1 MRNHKSK
8 SSHTSQKSVTGR
20 LATVSFFLVA
30 FGLILA
36 GRLVHL
42 QIIQHDHLAAQSDKQ
57 YLRTVEI
64 TSARG
69 NIYDRNRNQLATNI
83 QVESVYA
90 DPASVIDKDNTAR
103 ILARALHLNPK
114 KVLKKLKSKRHFV
127 WIKRKSEMN
136 AVEKLKQLDLA
147 GIGFIAE
154 AKRYYPKRKLAA
166 STLGFVGLDNQG
178 LAGVEHFHHA
188 VLKGNP
194 QRSVLEKD
202 ARGRFLWTTAYAQ
215 EVNKGKRDIV
225 LTLDEVIQFI
235 AERELKQQVRDYQA
249 KSGLAIVMDPYTGDI
264 FAIASAPEFNPNNY
278 AAYPKH
284 FWRNDAVASA
294 YEPGSIFK
302 PIVAASTMEE
312 GLAGPDD
319 IFFCENGSF
328 MVGNSRI
335 GEAANHQFGWLSLR
349 NIIAKSSNI
358 GAIKIAQ
365 ELGERR
371 FFDYMQKFGFGDKL
385 GIDLPGEASGSL
397 QSLSQWSGLSLASM
411 SFGHELSVTP
421 IQMVSAISAI
431 ANGGMLIRPRI
442 TRSILKNGAV
452 EKTFEPEIIKT
463 VLSEETSRQMINIMK
478 SVVKPG
484 GTGANAAIPGF
495 EVAGKTGTA
504 QKIDPATQS
513 YSKTKYLA
521 SFIGFVPADAP
532 RLAILVM
539 IDEPQKSYWGGEVAA
554 PVFQK
559 IARKT
564 LRYLHIP
571 SSLERV
577 FVLDRV

>member
-1 MRNHKSK
+1 MRKNKPKSHGTSAQAVK
-8 SSHTSQKSVTGR
+8 SR
-20 LATVSFFLVA
+20 LTLVSLALLA
-30 FGLILA
+30 FGLVLA
-36 GRLVHL
+36 GRLVQL
-42 QIIQHDHLAAQSDKQ
+42 QIVQHDRLAAQSEKQ
-57 YLRTVEI
+57 YLRSVEI
-64 TSARG
+64 TSGRG

-90 DPASVIDKDNTAR
+90 DPKSIVEKATTAR
-103 ILARALHLNPK
+103 ILARALGLDPGA
-114 KVLKKLKSKRHFV
+114 VLKKLKSNRHFV
-127 WIKRKSEMN
+127 WIKRKSELN
-136 AVEKLKQLDLA
+136 AVEKLKQLGLV
-147 GIGFIAE
+147 GVGFIAE
-154 AKRYYPKRKLAA
+154 TKRYYPKRKLAA

-202 ARGRFLWTTAYAQ
+202 ARGRFLWTTANAH
-215 EVNKGKRDIV
+215 ELNKGKRDVV

-235 AERELKQQVRDYQA
+235 AERELGRQVKEYQA
-249 KSGLAIVMDPYTGDI
+249 KSGLAIVMDPYTG
-264 FAIASAPEFNPNNY
+264 AVYALASAPEFNPNNY
-278 AAYPKH
+278 RAYPKDI
-284 FWRNDAVASA
+284 WRNDAVASA

-302 PIVAASTMEE
+302 PIVAAAALEE
-312 GLAGPDD
+312 GLAGPED

-328 MVGNSRI
+328 QVGKSRI
-335 GEAANHQFGWLSLR
+335 GEASDHQFGWLTLR

-365 ELGERR
+365 GLGENR
-371 FFDYMQKFGFGDKL
+371 FFDYIQKFGFGGKL
-385 GIDLPGEASGSL
+385 GIDLPGEASGTL
-397 QSLSQWSGLSLASM
+397 RNLKQWSGLSLASI
-411 SFGHELSVTP
+411 SFGHEISVTP
-421 IQMVSAISAI
+421 MQMVSAIAAI
-431 ANGGMLIRPRI
+431 ANGGVLIRPRL
-442 TRSILKNGAV
+442 TRAILKNGTL
-452 EKTFEPEIIKT
+452 EKTFEPEGIQT
-463 VLSEETSRQMINIMK
+463 VLSEETSRQMINILK
-478 SVVKPG
+478 SVVKT
-484 GTGANAAIPGF
+484 GTGARAGIPGF

-504 QKIDPATQS
+504 QKIDPATQT

-532 RLAILVM
+532 RLVILVM

-571 SSLERV
+571 SSLDRV
-577 FVLDRV
+577 FVLDRA

>member
-1 MRNHKSK
+1 MVSIF
-8 SSHTSQKSVTGR
+8 
-20 LATVSFFLVA
+20 LTVLGLV
-30 FGLILA
+30 LV
-36 GRLVHL
+36 GRLVQL
-42 QIIQHDHLAAQSDKQ
+42 QIIQHDRLAAQSDRQ

-64 TSARG
+64 SSGRG

-90 DPASVIDKDNTAR
+90 DPKSVTDKNATAR
-103 ILARALHLNPK
+103 ILATALKLNSK
-114 KVLKKLKSKRHFV
+114 AVLKKLKSDRHFV
-127 WIKRKSEMN
+127 WIKRKGEMN

-147 GIGFIAE
+147 GVGFIAE

-178 LAGVEHFHHA
+178 LAGVEHFHQA

-215 EVNKGKRDIV
+215 EINKGKRDVV

-235 AERELKQQVRDYQA
+235 AERELKKQVQEYQA
-249 KSGLAIVMDPYTGDI
+249 KSGLAIVMDPFTG
-264 FAIASAPEFNPNNY
+264 AIYALASAPEFNPNNY
-278 AAYPKH
+278 SAYPKH
-284 FWRNDAVASA
+284 LWRNDAVASA

-302 PIVAASTMEE
+302 PIVAAATLEE

-319 IFFCENGSF
+319 IFFCENGS
-328 MVGNSRI
+328 MRIGRSRI
-335 GEAANHQFGWLSLR
+335 GEADNHQFGWLTMR

-365 ELGERR
+365 KLGENR
-371 FFDYMQKFGFGDKL
+371 FFDYMRKFGFGDKV
-385 GIDLPGEASGSL
+385 GVDLPGEASGSL
-397 QSLSQWSGLSLASM
+397 KDLTQWSGLSLASM
-411 SFGHELSVTP
+411 SFGHEIAVTP
-421 IQMVSAISAI
+421 IQMASAIATI
-431 ANGGMLIRPRI
+431 ANGGMLIRPRM
-442 TRSILKNGAV
+442 TQSILKNGV
-452 EKTFEPEIIKT
+452 LEKTFEPEVMQS
-463 VLSEETSRQMINIMK
+463 VLSEETSRQMINILK
-478 SVVKPG
+478 SVVKT
-484 GTGANAAIPGF
+484 GTGGKAAISGF

-532 RLAILVM
+532 RLVILVM

-554 PVFQK
+554 PVFQR

-571 SSLERV
+571 SSLDRV